1 MSTTDPEGP
10 FGRVLETV
18 FRIAGEPILL
28 TRRRDGFVA
37 EASPGFCRL
46 SGFSRAQLTGRSTT
60 ELGLWTAGDERA
72 RMLEKLSVDGS
83 VSEFESEF
91 QIADG
96 SLRTC
101 LMSVAVVD
109 FAGEEHLFIVVRDVT
124 LHRQAE
130 SRLREAEERYRQLVE
145 EIPAATYVDA
155 LDGTP
160 LYVSPQIE
168 PLFGCTRDQWM
179 SDTWFWL
186 SQVHPDDRDRVEEWY
201 RGHTEQLDAR
211 VIEYRL
217 LNAGGSERWVHDRV
231 AAVRGPNGSPVV
243 TQGVMVDITDRK
255 RDEQTI
261 RVQEARLR
269 DLLEAML
276 RVEEAERQR
285 IAVLLHDDTIQVM
298 TAALLVL
305 DRGLVSLRAGDG
317 EPVLERLS
325 DARATLEGAIDRTRR
340 LTFDLRSPVLER
352 HGLASAV
359 AALESIVSDPAVDL
373 RTEVDTP
380 RYPFVIEDMVYRIV
394 QEAVVNAVKHARAS
408 TITVR
413 LVGRERLLTAQIT
426 DDGVG
431 FDIEEILEAQRTSH
445 HFGLESMMQRI
456 RLAGGELQLRSAPGA
471 GTTVELSLPID

>member
-1 MSTTDPEGP
+1 VSTTDPEGP

-18 FRIAGEPILL
+18 FRIGGEPILL
-28 TRRRDGFVA
+28 TRRRDGLVA

-46 SGFSRAQLTGRSTT
+46 SGFSREQLIGHSTT
-60 ELGLWTAGDERA
+60 ELGLWTAGEVRSQ
-72 RMLEKLSVDGS
+72 MLDKLSVDGS

-91 QIADG
+91 RIASG

-109 FAGEEHLFIVVRDVT
+109 LAGEEHLFIVVRDVSP
-124 LHRQAE
+124 HRHAE
-130 SRLREAEERYRQLVE
+130 SRLREAKERYRQLVE

-168 PLFGCTRDQWM
+168 PLFGCTRD
-179 SDTWFWL
+179 
-186 SQVHPDDRDRVEEWY
+186 RVAEWY
-201 RGHTEQLDAR
+201 QGHTEQLDSR
-211 VIEYRL
+211 VVEYRL
-217 LNAGGSERWVHDRV
+217 LNAGGSETWVHDRV
-231 AAVRGPNGSPVV
+231 AAVRGPNGEPVV

-255 RDEQTI
+255 RAEQTI
-261 RVQEARLR
+261 RAQEARLR

-285 IAVLLHDDTIQVM
+285 IAVLLHDDTIQVV

-305 DRGLVSLRAGDG
+305 DRGLASLRAGDG
-317 EPVLERLS
+317 EPVIERLS

-352 HGLASAV
+352 HGLGPAV
-359 AALESIVSDPAVDL
+359 AALERIVSDPAVKF

-380 RYPFVIEDMVYRIV
+380 RYPFVIEDLVYRIV
-394 QEAVVNAVKHARAS
+394 QEAVVNAVKHSRAS
-408 TITVR
+408 TIPVR
-413 LVGRERLLTAQIT
+413 LVGREGLLTGQVI

-431 FDIEEILEAQRTSH
+431 FDIEGILEAQRMSL

-456 RLAGGELQLRSAPGA
+456 RLAGGELQLRSAPGT
-471 GTTVELSLPID
+471 GTTVELSLPIG